1 MNNGS
6 LSLLKDLQL
15 PLSVDE
21 RALLRYHGRDRLIQS
36 YKGPI
41 ALVDVTRRE
50 KMQLSMPFKR

>member
-21 RALLRYHGRDRLIQS
+21 RALVRHHGRDRLIQS
-36 YKGPI
+36 
-41 ALVDVTRRE
+41 
-50 KMQLSMPFKR
+50 